1 MYDVNTKGEIL
12 KNLNTALL
20 HMNTFDKLKKT
31 KLLNIIFMLSRFK
44 YAEIDNTILDVQQKA
59 FLLLYCV

>member
-20 HMNTFDKLKKT
+20 HMNTFDKLKRQ
-31 KLLNIIFMLSRFK
+31 NYSIIIFMLSRFK

>member
-20 HMNTFDKLKKT
+20 HMNTFDKLKKGQ
-31 KLLNIIFMLSRFK
+31 NYSIIFMISMFK
-44 YAEIDNTILDVQQKA
+44 YAEMDNKIWDVQQRA
-59 FLLLYCV
+59 FLLFYCV